1 MQKIDDGGCAF
12 PNVPADPQYTKWEEG
27 MSLRDAMAINCPMTM
42 EEFLKVY
49 GRSEMQD
56 LFGGGLYDHERRE
69 FLKMF
74 AQFRYEYA
82 DAMIA
87 EKRRTEGGVS

>member
-1 MQKIDDGGCAF
+1 MQKIDDGGSAF
-12 PNVPADPQYTKWEEG
+12 PVASPSRGTG
-27 MSLRDAMAINCPMTM
+27 MSLRDALAINCPMTM

-87 EKRRTEGGVS
+87 EKRRTEGGGV

>member
-12 PNVPADPQYTKWEEG
+12 PVPNDANVNGQQG
-27 MSLRDAMAINCPMTM
+27 MSLRDAMAKDCPMTM

-56 LFGGGLYDHERRE
+56 LFGGGLYDIDRGE

-87 EKRRTEGGVS
+87 EKRRTEGGGV